1 LAATMAEATNQ
12 VYEEVKE
19 DFKRKTLE
27 ERVARLEADNKELRL
42 NNQLLDSQYQSQRE
56 TQADILKTLHANLDE
71 NFTKIEEQESQIRSL
86 EQQIEDLKQEHKDAL
101 EEEKASWENK
111 VQELTTKNESL
122 NQSLHEVRAYIKEK
136 EEVQAEL
143 EGLRSELQETKE
155 AHAREISSLDRKKA
169 IEIDQLKKD
178 MLTKIKETRDTLR
191 LKTKD
196 QLDTTT
202 KRTIMENEQMN
213 TELHF
218 QSRETERLLDKNQAL
233 LEENAQLR
241 RNLQIHK
248 ELEDEL
254 ARRTHVYQKLIRK
267 LHQKLKALAT
277 EESRE
282 SLEASRE
289 DEEGKASITG
299 SRREDAGEIDAAARE
314 KADRLGKEVEGLQN
328 TLHMVRFEFA
338 QYRRDHATLTQLQ
351 DVSTRLVIAAL
362 YDLKNQYDS
371 GPFPPSSYDENAQS
385 SFADMT
391 PKQKEYFFRMLL
403 EKLNQSLCTTCCPAG
418 PAQTTS
424 RELNLSSS
432 LPPISKG
439 AGTSITLAGPSADGG
454 NLTQFLHSIT
464 SKGQNSA
471 LPVDMETK
479 ATQTGTEP
487 ADPCYK
493 DGLWNQNSRS
503 IHSDIPRIAPH
514 HVRGDV
520 RGWGPKAATQAS
532 SKAQRRNR

>member
-1 LAATMAEATNQ
+1 
-12 VYEEVKE
+12 
-19 DFKRKTLE
+19 
-27 ERVARLEADNKELRL
+27 
-42 NNQLLDSQYQSQRE
+42 
-56 TQADILKTLHANLDE
+56 
-71 NFTKIEEQESQIRSL
+71 
-86 EQQIEDLKQEHKDAL
+86 
-101 EEEKASWENK
+101 
-111 VQELTTKNESL
+111 
-122 NQSLHEVRAYIKEK
+122 
-136 EEVQAEL
+136 
-143 EGLRSELQETKE
+143 
-155 AHAREISSLDRKKA
+155 
-169 IEIDQLKKD
+169 
-178 MLTKIKETRDTLR
+178 
-191 LKTKD
+191 
-196 QLDTTT
+196 
-202 KRTIMENEQMN
+202 MENEQMN

-282 SLEASRE
+282 SLEASRD
-289 DEEGKASITG
+289 DEEGKPSISG
-299 SRREDAGEIDAAARE
+299 SRQDGEMDSVSRE
-314 KADRLGKEVEGLQN
+314 KADRLAKEVEGLQN

-385 SFADMT
+385 NFADMT
-391 PKQKEYFFRMLL
+391 ARQKEYFFRMLL

-424 RELNLSSS
+424 RDLNLASTS

-439 AGTSITLAGPSADGG
+439 IGASVQSGDGG
-454 NLTQFLHSIT
+454 NLTHFLHSIT
-464 SKGQNSA
+464 SKGQHSA
-471 LPVDMETK
+471 MPVDTENK
-479 ATQTGTEP
+479 GVQTGTEP
-487 ADPCYK
+487 SDPCYK
-493 DGLWNQNSRS
+493 DGLWNEKSRS
-503 IHSDIPRIAPH
+503 MHSDIPRITPH
-514 HVRGDV
+514 HVRSDV
-520 RGWGPKAATQAS
+520 RGWGNKASTQVS
-532 SKAQRRNR
+532 SRSHRAGRR

>member
-1 LAATMAEATNQ
+1 MDDHKDP
-12 VYEEVKE
+12 VHEEVKE
-19 DFKRKTLE
+19 DFKRKLLE
-27 ERVARLEADNKELRL
+27 ERVASLEADNKELRL
-42 NNQLLDSQYQSQRE
+42 NNQLLESQDLSQRE
-56 TQADILKTLHANLDE
+56 TQADLLKTLHANLDE
-71 NFTKIEEQESQIRSL
+71 NFTKIEEQETQIRTL

-101 EEEKASWENK
+101 EEEKAVWESK
-111 VQELTTKNESL
+111 VADLTAKNELLSG
-122 NQSLHEVRAYIKEK
+122 QLHEVREYMKHK

-143 EGLRSELQETKE
+143 EGLRQKLQETEE
-155 AHAREISSLDRKKA
+155 AHAREISALDRKKA

-178 MLTKIKETRDTLR
+178 MLTRIKETRDTLR

-202 KRTIMENEQMN
+202 KRTIMENEQMA

-218 QSRETERLLDKNQAL
+218 QSRETEKLLDKNQAL
-233 LEENAQLR
+233 IEENAQLR

-289 DEEGKASITG
+289 NEDGRPSIAG
-299 SRREDAGEIDAAARE
+299 RSREDVGEMDAAAHE
-314 KADRLGKEVEGLQN
+314 KADRLNKEVEGLQN

-385 SFADMT
+385 NFADMT

-424 RELNLSSS
+424 RELNLASSS
-432 LPPISKG
+432 LPPIG
-439 AGTSITLAGPSADGG
+439 
-454 NLTQFLHSIT
+454 
-464 SKGQNSA
+464 
-471 LPVDMETK
+471 
-479 ATQTGTEP
+479 
-487 ADPCYK
+487 
-493 DGLWNQNSRS
+493 
-503 IHSDIPRIAPH
+503 
-514 HVRGDV
+514 
-520 RGWGPKAATQAS
+520 
-532 SKAQRRNR
+532 

>member
-1 LAATMAEATNQ
+1 M
-12 VYEEVKE
+12 
-19 DFKRKTLE
+19 
-27 ERVARLEADNKELRL
+27 
-42 NNQLLDSQYQSQRE
+42 
-56 TQADILKTLHANLDE
+56 
-71 NFTKIEEQESQIRSL
+71 
-86 EQQIEDLKQEHKDAL
+86 
-101 EEEKASWENK
+101 
-111 VQELTTKNESL
+111 
-122 NQSLHEVRAYIKEK
+122 
-136 EEVQAEL
+136 
-143 EGLRSELQETKE
+143 G
-155 AHAREISSLDRKKA
+155 
-169 IEIDQLKKD
+169 
-178 MLTKIKETRDTLR
+178 
-191 LKTKD
+191 
-196 QLDTTT
+196 
-202 KRTIMENEQMN
+202 
-213 TELHF
+213 
-218 QSRETERLLDKNQAL
+218 AL

-282 SLEASRE
+282 SLEASRD
-289 DEEGKASITG
+289 DEEKSALIGR
-299 SRREDAGEIDAAARE
+299 SRDDGGVTDEAARE
-314 KADRLGKEVEGLQN
+314 NADRLSKEVEGLQN

-385 SFADMT
+385 NFADMT

-424 RELNLSSS
+424 RELNLNSTS

-439 AGTSITLAGPSADGG
+439 MGTSRELNLAGGASADGG

-464 SKGQNSA
+464 SKGQYSA
-471 LPVDMETK
+471 MPVDTETK

-493 DGLWNQNSRS
+493 DGLWNANSRS
-503 IHSDIPRIAPH
+503 MHSDIPRITPH

-520 RGWGPKAATQAS
+520 RGWGPKANTQAS
-532 SKAQRRNR
+532 SRSQRRNR

>member
-1 LAATMAEATNQ
+1 MDAENQ
-12 VYEEVKE
+12 VVEDVKE
-19 DFKRKTLE
+19 DFTRKRLE

-71 NFTKIEEQESQIRSL
+71 NFTKIEEQESQIRTL

-101 EEEKASWENK
+101 EQEKASWENK
-111 VQELTTKNESL
+111 VQELTAKKESL
-122 NQSLHEVRAYIKEK
+122 ENALHEVRAYMKEK
-136 EEVQAEL
+136 EEVHAEL
-143 EGLRSELQETKE
+143 ERLKEKLLETEE
-155 AHAREISSLDRKKA
+155 AHAREISAIDRKKA

-178 MLTKIKETRDTLR
+178 ALTKIKETRDTLR

-202 KRTIMENEQMN
+202 KRTIMENEQMT

-233 LEENAQLR
+233 LEENAQLK

-282 SLEASRE
+282 TVEHSRDDEDGKPSIRSRE
-289 DEEGKASITG
+289 DVEM
-299 SRREDAGEIDAAARE
+299 DAAARE
-314 KADRLGKEVEGLQN
+314 NADRLSKEVEGLQN

-351 DVSTRLVIAAL
+351 DVSTRLVIASL

-403 EKLNQSLCTTCCPAG
+403 EKLNQSLCTTCVPAG
-418 PAQTTS
+418 PAQMTS
-424 RELNLSSS
+424 RELNLNSSS

-439 AGTSITLAGPSADGG
+439 LGTSRELNIGGASADGG
-454 NLTQFLHSIT
+454 NLTHFLHSIT
-464 SKGQNSA
+464 SKGQHSA
-471 LPVDMETK
+471 MPVDTETK
-479 ATQTGTEP
+479 ATQTAHEP
-487 ADPCYK
+487 ADPCHK
-493 DGLWNQNSRS
+493 DGLWNSNARS
-503 IHSDIPRIAPH
+503 IHSDAPKITSH
-514 HVRGDV
+514 HVRSDV
-520 RGWGPKAATQAS
+520 RGWGNKAATQAS
-532 SKAQRRNR
+532 SKSARRNR

>member
-1 LAATMAEATNQ
+1 
-12 VYEEVKE
+12 
-19 DFKRKTLE
+19 
-27 ERVARLEADNKELRL
+27 
-42 NNQLLDSQYQSQRE
+42 
-56 TQADILKTLHANLDE
+56 LDE
-71 NFTKIEEQESQIRSL
+71 NFTKIEEQESTIRSL

-101 EEEKASWENK
+101 EEEKATWDNK
-111 VQELTTKNESL
+111 VQELQTRNEEL
-122 NQSLHEVRAYIKEK
+122 DKQLQEVRAYIKEK

-143 EGLRSELQETKE
+143 EGLRTKLQETEE

-178 MLTKIKETRDTLR
+178 MLTKIRETRDTLR

-282 SLEASRE
+282 SLEASRDDE
-289 DEEGKASITG
+289 DGKAMV
-299 SRREDAGEIDAAARE
+299 SRREIDGETDQAARE
-314 KADRLGKEVEGLQN
+314 NADRLSKEVEGLQN

-418 PAQTTS
+418 PAQATS
-424 RELNLSSS
+424 RELNLNSSS
-432 LPPISKG
+432 LPPIGKG
-439 AGTSITLAGPSADGG
+439 QGTSRELALGGASADGG

-464 SKGQNSA
+464 SKGQYSA
-471 LPVDMETK
+471 MPVDMETK
-479 ATQTGTEP
+479 ATQTGTESS
-487 ADPCYK
+487 DPCYK
-493 DGLWNQNSRS
+493 DGLWNANSRS
-503 IHSDIPRIAPH
+503 MHSDIPRIAPH
-514 HVRGDV
+514 HVRGEV
-520 RGWGPKAATQAS
+520 RGWGNKAATQAS
-532 SKAQRRNR
+532 SRSQRRNR

>member
-1 LAATMAEATNQ
+1 MEDNKNQ

-71 NFTKIEEQESQIRSL
+71 NFTKIEEQENQIGSL
-86 EQQIEDLKQEHKDAL
+86 ERQIEDLKQEHKDAL

-111 VQELTTKNESL
+111 VQELTMKNDSL
-122 NQSLHEVRAYIKEK
+122 TASLHEVRAYIKEK

-143 EGLRSELQETKE
+143 QALREKLQETEE

-282 SLEASRE
+282 SLEASRDDE
-289 DEEGKASITG
+289 DGKPSISG
-299 SRREDAGEIDAAARE
+299 SRQDVGEMDSQSRE
-314 KADRLGKEVEGLQN
+314 KADRLTKEVEGLQN

-385 SFADMT
+385 NFADMT
-391 PKQKEYFFRMLL
+391 TKQKEYFFRMLL

-424 RELNLSSS
+424 RDLNLASAS

-439 AGTSITLAGPSADGG
+439 IGTSRELGLPGSGDGA
-454 NLTQFLHSIT
+454 NLTQFLHSI
-464 SKGQNSA
+464 SQKGQNSA
-471 LPVDMETK
+471 MPVDTENK
-479 ATQTGTEP
+479 AVQTGTEA

-493 DGLWNQNSRS
+493 DGLWNDKSRS
-503 IHSDIPRIAPH
+503 MHSDVPRITPH
-514 HVRGDV
+514 HVRSDV
-520 RGWGPKAATQAS
+520 RGWGTKAATQAS
-532 SKAQRRNR
+532 SKSNRRMR